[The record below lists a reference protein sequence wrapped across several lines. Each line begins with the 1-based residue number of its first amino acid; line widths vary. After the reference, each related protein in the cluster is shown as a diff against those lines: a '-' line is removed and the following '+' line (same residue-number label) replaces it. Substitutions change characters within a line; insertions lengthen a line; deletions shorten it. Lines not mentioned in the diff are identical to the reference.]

1 VCQIE
6 QTGTQIFE
14 SVAPLKKTRWHV
26 HGFLQQTT
34 DDYRE
39 ELAKERFETERLFIR
54 KVLASKEAEN
64 RRRAVR
70 VWMVVKGRAEN
81 DVELR
86 P

>member
-1 VCQIE
+1 MRRDVWR
-6 QTGTQIFE
+6 
-14 SVAPLKKTRWHV
+14 LLH
-26 HGFLQQTT
+26 QTT
-34 DDYRE
+34 FKDYHE

-64 RRRAVR
+64 RHRAVR

-86 P
+86 S

>member
-1 VCQIE
+1 MRRDVRR
-6 QTGTQIFE
+6 
-14 SVAPLKKTRWHV
+14 L
-26 HGFLQQTT
+26 LQQTT
-34 DDYRE
+34 FKDYRE

-54 KVLASKEAEN
+54 KLLASKEPES
-64 RRRAVR
+64 RRRVER